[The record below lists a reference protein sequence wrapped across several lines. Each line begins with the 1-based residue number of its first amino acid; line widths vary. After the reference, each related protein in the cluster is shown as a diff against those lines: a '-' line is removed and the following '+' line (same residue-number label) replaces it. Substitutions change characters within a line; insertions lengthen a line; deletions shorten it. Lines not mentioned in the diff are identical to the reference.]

1 MLFGENVKGGGGVQK
16 IENKCFYYMIIG
28 KIRIYNNCDLDPSK
42 WCSFRNNQNNADMFT
57 QLIL

>member
-1 MLFGENVKGGGGVQK
+1 
-16 IENKCFYYMIIG
+16 MIIG